1 MGSRFLWERER
12 HFWSRAQ
19 WVVLLFV
26 VGGIFGRVFLPD
38 FNGVTHRTAYLGIN
52 IWMLIIVREIE
63 RGHGGGL
70 EGGCAGIKTPGR
82 VMLNGCN

>member
-63 RGHGGGL
+63 REIERGHGGGL
-70 EGGCAGIKTPGR
+70 DGAARESRRQGG
-82 VMLNGCN
+82 